1 MKSAGAIDF
10 RGINAAALRNGR
22 EFVQGLLPGGKF
34 SGNEYVVKNPRRDDR
49 APGSFKINI
58 RTGVWKD
65 FASGEGGADLISL
78 VAYNDNIGQ
87 GEAARKLA
95 HRLGIE
101 PHNVSPKSN
110 HDSSSEQNTIVTT
123 VPTDAPAA
131 PTEHTLA
138 SQRRSIPTPTLTA
151 TCSAMCVDL
160 IHRGRG
166 SNTFPLLCIASMAS
180 RNGAGRAGRRH
191 ARYMVWIS
199 WLNGWPPKF

>member
-1 MKSAGAIDF
+1 MYSMKSAGAIDF

-22 EFVQGLLPGGKF
+22 KFVQGLLPGGKF

-95 HRLGIE
+95 HRMGIE
-101 PHNVSPKSN
+101 PPNVGPKSN
-110 HDSSSEQNTIVTT
+110 GHGATNGHDSSCEQNTILTT
-123 VPTDAPAA
+123 VPADAPAA
-131 PTEHTLA
+131 PTEHFEP
-138 SQRRSIPTPTLTA
+138 SG
-151 TCSAMCVDL
+151 DL
-160 IHRGRG
+160 GYG
-166 SNTFPLLCIASMAS
+166 
-180 RNGAGRAGRRH
+180 
-191 ARYMVWIS
+191 
-199 WLNGWPPKF
+199 K